1 MTNPKQTPTN
11 NLPLEDLLRDQ
22 IYNALQG
29 DVVEQILKLAKV
41 RKSENYWRN
50 ILEGHSFKVDEKIS
64 AKLYNMF
71 HEVKEKLGF
80 KDAVDFYIS
89 GNADVNA
96 FALSGSEEG
105 EPHIINVNSS
115 LIQLM
120 TDDELRFVIGHE
132 MGHLINKNTDL
143 LRLIHFVF
151 PDSSNV
157 PALLSH
163 KIRLWNQLSELIAD
177 RYGYMAIPNLEVCIS
192 AFFKMSS
199 GLDSDRVDLHI
210 DAFLEENNNRLEY
223 FKKDNG
229 LNYASHPIN
238 PIRVKAIDLFSNCQ
252 NFNPDIKTA
261 FSEEQLQEKMDE
273 LIQILMKI
281 RSSELDY
288 HLAHFIATA
297 GLIVADSDDEVD
309 DLELDAIIHSLS
321 EFIIFP
327 KNFLEN
333 IAQSGKVMDT
343 FKESIESILE
353 ISPAEREN
361 MIQYLIS
368 IVMADRELKHQEV
381 ELIFQ
386 IGTNVFGYSATE
398 VAQIFAGIIQHRFV
412 PSIKSLS

>member
-1 MTNPKQTPTN
+1 MTQTKQTTSN

-64 AKLYNMF
+64 GKLYKMF

-80 KDAVDFYIS
+80 DDAVDFYIS

-96 FALSGSEEG
+96 FALSGSDEG
-105 EPHIINVNSS
+105 DPHIINVNSS

-143 LRLIHFVF
+143 LRLINFIF
-151 PDSSNV
+151 PDKNNV
-157 PALLSH
+157 PALLEH

-210 DAFLEENNNRLEY
+210 DAFLDENNKRLEY

-252 NFNPDIKTA
+252 KFNPDIKTA
-261 FSEEQLQEKMDE
+261 FTEEQLQEKMDE

-288 HLAHFIATA
+288 HLAHFVATA

-327 KNFLEN
+327 KSFLEN
-333 IAQSGKVMDT
+333 IAQSGKLIDI

-368 IVMADRELKHQEV
+368 IVMADRELKAE
-381 ELIFQ
+381 ELDLIFK
-386 IGTNVFGYSATE
+386 IGVNIFGYSVTE
-398 VAQIFAGIIQHRFV
+398 VAQIFAGIIQHRYV
-412 PSIKSLS
+412 PSVRSLS

>member
-1 MTNPKQTPTN
+1 MTNSKQTPKN
-11 NLPLEDLLRDQ
+11 NLPLEEMLRDQ

-50 ILEGHSFKVDEKIS
+50 VLEGHSFKVDEKIS
-64 AKLYNMF
+64 GKLYKMF

-80 KDAVDFYIS
+80 EDAVDFYIS

-143 LRLIHFVF
+143 LRLINFVF
-151 PDSSNV
+151 PDPANV
-157 PALLSH
+157 PALLAH

-177 RYGYMAIPNLEVCIS
+177 RYGFMAISNLEVCIS

-199 GLDSDRVDLHI
+199 GLDADRVDLHI
-210 DAFLEENNNRLEY
+210 ESFLIENDKRLEY
-223 FKKDNG
+223 FRKDTG

-238 PIRVKAIDLFSNCQ
+238 PIRVKAIELFSQSDRFGPVTENSI
-252 NFNPDIKTA
+252 N
-261 FSEEQLQEKMDE
+261 EEQLHDKLGE
-273 LIQILMKI
+273 LIIILMKI
-281 RSSELDY
+281 RSSKFDF
-288 HLAHFIATA
+288 HLAHFIASA
-297 GLIVADSDDEVD
+297 GLIVADSDDNVEDV
-309 DLELDAIIHSLS
+309 EIDAIIQNLS
-321 EFIIFP
+321 EFMIFP
-327 KNFLEN
+327 KSFLEN
-333 IAQSGKVMDT
+333 LSKSGKIAEV
-343 FKESIESILE
+343 FKESVTEILE
-353 ISPAEREN
+353 INPSERED
-361 MIQYLIS
+361 MLQYLIS
-368 IVMADRELKHQEV
+368 IVMADRELKHDEV

-412 PSIKSLS
+412 PSISSLS

>member
-1 MTNPKQTPTN
+1 MTNSKQPPKN
-11 NLPLEDLLRDQ
+11 NLPLEEMLRDQ

-64 AKLYNMF
+64 EKLYKMF

-80 KDAVDFYIS
+80 EDAVDFYIS

-143 LRLIHFVF
+143 LRLIHFIF
-151 PDSSNV
+151 PDSNNV
-157 PALLSH
+157 PALLAH

-177 RYGYMAIPNLEVCIS
+177 RYGYLAIPNLEVCIS

-210 DAFLEENNNRLEY
+210 DAFLDENNKRLEY
-223 FKKDNG
+223 FKKDSG

-238 PIRVKAIDLFSNCQ
+238 PIRVKALELFANCQ
-252 NFNPDIKTA
+252 RFNPENKTA
-261 FSEEQLQEKMDE
+261 FTEEQLQEQMDE

-297 GLIVADSDDEVD
+297 GLIVADSDDDVD
-309 DLELDAIIHSLS
+309 DLELDTIIGNLS

-327 KNFLEN
+327 KKFLEE
-333 IAQSGKVMDT
+333 IAQSGKVMDI

-361 MIQYLIS
+361 MLQYLIS
-368 IVMADRELKHQEV
+368 VVMADREIKAEEV
-381 ELIFQ
+381 DLIFK
-386 IGTNVFGYSATE
+386 IGVNIFGYSSTE
-398 VAQIFAGIIQHRFV
+398 VAQIFAGIIQHRFM
-412 PSIKSLS
+412 PSIRSLS